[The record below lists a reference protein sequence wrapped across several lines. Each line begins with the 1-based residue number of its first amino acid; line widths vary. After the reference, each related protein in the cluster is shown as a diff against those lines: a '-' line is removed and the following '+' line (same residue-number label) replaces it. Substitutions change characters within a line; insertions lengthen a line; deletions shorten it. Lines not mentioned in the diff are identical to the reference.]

1 MSAARGTTSK
11 TLVQR
16 LIEALSNSTQPTAMS
31 HRLHIRCL
39 LPVLMA
45 VVLFVLAACG
55 PIIPPPVQPEAA
67 EADPV
72 ETAEEAP
79 ATDMADVE
87 IPVLVIWSDEARVP
101 ALQAMGDRFAED
113 FGVEV
118 DVVGKPL
125 SDILADYKVAL
136 GAGSA
141 EPDIL
146 FGGSDWLG
154 LLASNG
160 VVAPIDLTPWQDH
173 FGAGV
178 LRSMSYEGVQYGVPV
193 TADSLAL
200 FYNTDLVAEVPTTWG
215 GTADVAYGLMQEG
228 SAELGIAVNAYSPFD
243 IYPVMTGRGGDLFAW
258 NAETGFDVGAPL
270 LGSQATVD
278 AILFLQSLGGAGV
291 TNPSLAGAELERLVN
306 EGRVPFMVSG
316 PWNLERVR
324 QSPVNWSVASFPD
337 GGSSFVNV
345 LGYML
350 NARGPDP
357 LFAWHFLQSQVLT
370 DAGMEA
376 LQTAAPGIPAWLPIL
391 EGLDDPM
398 VAQMGRIAAQGRAVP
413 TIPEMTEVWKV
424 WGEAQFAVAGE
435 GADVQEAYTAA
446 GLKLDDI
453 LALRQAAQQTSE

>member
-1 MSAARGTTSK
+1 MF
-11 TLVQR
+11 
-16 LIEALSNSTQPTAMS
+16 
-31 HRLHIRCL
+31 HRTHLRFL

-45 VVLFVLAACG
+45 VVLFVLAACSG
-55 PIIPPPVQPEAA
+55 PIIPAPTQPEAA
-67 EADPV
+67 EPEAAEVV
-72 ETAEEAP
+72 EETP
-79 ATDMADVE
+79 AADMADVE
-87 IPVLVIWSDEARVP
+87 VPALVIWSDEARVP
-101 ALQAMGDRFAED
+101 ALQAMGERFAED
-113 FGVEV
+113 FGVAV

-125 SDILADYKVAL
+125 SEILADYKVAL
-136 GAGSA
+136 GAGST

-154 LLASNG
+154 LLASNE

-178 LRSMSYEGVQYGVPV
+178 LRAMSYEGVQYGVPV

-200 FYNTDLVAEVPTTWG
+200 FYNSDLVAEVPATWG
-215 GTADVAYGLMQEG
+215 GTADVAYGLMQAG

-243 IYPVMTGRGGDLFAW
+243 IYPVVTGRGGDLFAW
-258 NAETGFDVGAPL
+258 NADTGFDVGSPR
-270 LGSQATVD
+270 LGSQDTVN

-291 TNPSLAGAELERLVN
+291 TNPGLAGAELERLVN
-306 EGRVPFMVSG
+306 EGRVPFVVSG
-316 PWNLERVR
+316 PWNLDRIR
-324 QSPVNWSVASFPD
+324 QSPVNWSVAAFPD

-370 DAGMEA
+370 DAGMAA
-376 LQTAAPGIPAWLPIL
+376 LQAAAPGIPAWLPIL
-391 EGLDDPM
+391 DSLDDPM

-435 GADVQEAYTAA
+435 GADAQAAYTAA
-446 GLKLDDI
+446 GSKLDDI

>member
-11 TLVQR
+11 TLVRR
-16 LIEALSNSTQPTAMS
+16 LLEALSNSIQPTAMF
-31 HRLHIRCL
+31 HRHHIRCL

-67 EADPV
+67 EPEPV
-72 ETAEEAP
+72 EA

-87 IPVLVIWSDEARVP
+87 VPALVIWSDEARVP

-136 GAGSA
+136 GAGST

-154 LLASNG
+154 LLASND
-160 VVAPIDLTPWQDH
+160 VIAQIDLTPWQDH
-173 FGAGV
+173 FGACV

-200 FYNTDLVAEVPTTWG
+200 FYNTDLVAEVPATWG

-228 SAELGIAVNAYSPFD
+228 SVELGIAVNSYSPFD
-243 IYPVMTGRGGDLFAW
+243 IYPVVTGRGGDLFAW
-258 NAETGFDVGAPL
+258 NADTGFDVESPL

-291 TNPSLAGAELERLVN
+291 TNPTLAGAELERLVN

-316 PWNLERVR
+316 PWNLDRVR
-324 QSPVNWSVASFPD
+324 QSPVNWSVAAFPD

-370 DAGMEA
+370 DGGMEA
-376 LQTAAPGIPAWLPIL
+376 LQAAAPGIPAWLPIL
-391 EGLDDPM
+391 DGLDDPM
-398 VAQMGRIAAQGRAVP
+398 MAQMGRIAAQGRAVP
-413 TIPEMTEVWKV
+413 TIPEMPEVWKV
-424 WGEAQFAVAGE
+424 WGEAQFAVVGE
-435 GADVQEAYTAA
+435 GADAQAAYTTA
-446 GLKLDDI
+446 GSKLDDI
-453 LALRQAAQQTSE
+453 LALRLAAQQTSE

>member
-11 TLVQR
+11 TLVRR
-16 LIEALSNSTQPTAMS
+16 LLEALSNSIQPTAMF
-31 HRLHIRCL
+31 HRHHIRCL

-55 PIIPPPVQPEAA
+55 PIIPPPIQPEAA
-67 EADPV
+67 EPEPV
-72 ETAEEAP
+72 EAAEEAP

-87 IPVLVIWSDEARVP
+87 VPALVIWSDEARVP

-118 DVVGKPL
+118 AVVGKPL

-136 GAGSA
+136 GAGST

-154 LLASNG
+154 LLASNE
-160 VVAPIDLTPWQDH
+160 VIAPIDLTPWQDH

-200 FYNTDLVAEVPTTWG
+200 FYNTDLVAEVPATWG

-228 SAELGIAVNAYSPFD
+228 SVELGIAVNSYSPFD
-243 IYPVMTGRGGDLFAW
+243 IYPVVTGRGGDLFAW
-258 NAETGFDVGAPL
+258 NADTGFDVESPL

-291 TNPSLAGAELERLVN
+291 TNPTLAGAELERLVN

-316 PWNLERVR
+316 PWNLDRVR
-324 QSPVNWSVASFPD
+324 QSPVNWSVAAFPD

-370 DAGMEA
+370 DGGMEA
-376 LQTAAPGIPAWLPIL
+376 LQAAAPGIPAWLPIL
-391 EGLDDPM
+391 DGLDDPM
-398 VAQMGRIAAQGRAVP
+398 MAQMGRIAAQGRAVP
-413 TIPEMTEVWKV
+413 TIPEMPEVWKV
-424 WGEAQFAVAGE
+424 WGEAQFAVVGE
-435 GADVQEAYTAA
+435 GADAQAAYITA
-446 GLKLDDI
+446 GSKLDDI
-453 LALRQAAQQTSE
+453 LALRLAAQQTSE

>member
-1 MSAARGTTSK
+1 MSAARGTTLK
-11 TLVQR
+11 TLVRR
-16 LIEALSNSTQPTAMS
+16 LLEALSNSIRTTAMF
-31 HRLHIRCL
+31 HRLHIRRL
-39 LPVLMA
+39 LPILMA

-55 PIIPPPVQPEAA
+55 PIIPPPVQPGAA
-67 EADPV
+67 EPEPV
-72 ETAEEAP
+72 EAAEEAP

-87 IPVLVIWSDEARVP
+87 VPALVVWSDEARVP
-101 ALQAMGDRFAED
+101 ALQAMGARFAED

-136 GAGSA
+136 GAGST

-154 LLASNG
+154 LLASNE
-160 VVAPIDLTPWQDH
+160 VIAPIDLTPWQDH

-178 LRSMSYEGVQYGVPV
+178 LRAMSYEGVQYGVPV

-200 FYNTDLVAEVPTTWG
+200 FYNTDLVAEVPATWG
-215 GTADVAYGLMQEG
+215 GAADVAYGLMQEG
-228 SAELGIAVNAYSPFD
+228 SAELGIAVNSYSPFD

-258 NAETGFDVGAPL
+258 NADTGFDVESPL

-291 TNPSLAGAELERLVN
+291 TNPTLAGAELERLVN

-324 QSPVNWSVASFPD
+324 QSPANWSVAAFPD

-370 DAGMEA
+370 DDGMAA
-376 LQTAAPGIPAWLPIL
+376 LQAAAPGIPAWLPIL
-391 EGLDDPM
+391 DGLDDPM

-413 TIPEMTEVWKV
+413 TIPEMPEVWKV

-435 GADVQEAYTAA
+435 GADAQAAYTTA
-446 GLKLDDI
+446 GSKLDDI
-453 LALRQAAQQTSE
+453 LALRLAAQQTSE

>member
-1 MSAARGTTSK
+1 
-11 TLVQR
+11 
-16 LIEALSNSTQPTAMS
+16 MS
-31 HRLHIRCL
+31 HRHCIRYL
-39 LPVLMA
+39 LPVLMV
-45 VVLFVLAACG
+45 VVLFVLAACGSG

-67 EADPV
+67 E
-72 ETAEEAP
+72 EASVP
-79 ATDMADVE
+79 DMADVE
-87 IPVLVIWSDEARVP
+87 VPALVIWSDEARVP
-101 ALQAMGDRFAED
+101 VLQAMGARFAED

-125 SDILADYKVAL
+125 SEILSDFKVAL
-136 GAGSA
+136 GAGST

-160 VVAPIDLTPWQDH
+160 VVAPMDLTPWQDH

-200 FYNTDLVAEVPTTWG
+200 FYNTDLVAEVPATWG

-228 SAELGIAVNAYSPFD
+228 RAELGIAVNVYSPFD
-243 IYPVMTGRGGDLFAW
+243 IYPVVTGRGGDLFAW
-258 NAETGFDVGAPL
+258 NANTGFEVGSPL

-291 TNPSLAGAELERLVN
+291 INPSLAGAELERLAN

-316 PWNLERVR
+316 PWHLERVR
-324 QSPVNWSVASFPD
+324 QSPVNWSVAAFPD
-337 GGSSFVNV
+337 DGSSFVNV

-391 EGLDDPM
+391 DGLDDPM

-435 GADVQEAYTAA
+435 GADAQAAYTTA
-446 GLKLDDI
+446 GLRLDDI
-453 LALRQAAQQTSE
+453 LALRQAAQQTGE

>member
-1 MSAARGTTSK
+1 MSAARDTTSK
-11 TLVQR
+11 TLVRR
-16 LIEALSNSTQPTAMS
+16 LLEALSNSIQPTAMF
-31 HRLHIRCL
+31 HRHHIRCL

-67 EADPV
+67 EPEPV
-72 ETAEEAP
+72 ET

-87 IPVLVIWSDEARVP
+87 VPALVIWSDEARVP
-101 ALQAMGDRFAED
+101 ALQAMGDQFAED

-136 GAGSA
+136 GAGST

-154 LLASNG
+154 LLASNE
-160 VVAPIDLTPWQDH
+160 VIAPIDLTPWQDH

-200 FYNTDLVAEVPTTWG
+200 FYNTDLVAEVPATWG

-228 SAELGIAVNAYSPFD
+228 SVELGIAVNSYSPFD
-243 IYPVMTGRGGDLFAW
+243 IYPVVTGRGGDLFAW
-258 NAETGFDVGAPL
+258 NADTGFDVESPL

-291 TNPSLAGAELERLVN
+291 TNPTLAGAELERLVN

-316 PWNLERVR
+316 PWNLDRVR
-324 QSPVNWSVASFPD
+324 QSPVNWSVAAFPD

-370 DAGMEA
+370 DGGMEA
-376 LQTAAPGIPAWLPIL
+376 LQAAAPGIPAWLPIL
-391 EGLDDPM
+391 DGLDDPM
-398 VAQMGRIAAQGRAVP
+398 MAQMGRIAAQGRAVP
-413 TIPEMTEVWKV
+413 TIPEMPEVWKV
-424 WGEAQFAVAGE
+424 WGEAQFAVVGE
-435 GADVQEAYTAA
+435 GADAQAAYTTA
-446 GLKLDDI
+446 GSKLDDI
-453 LALRQAAQQTSE
+453 LALRLAAQQTSE